1 LAYTVLAS
9 AWPRGRA
16 GALVTYIATSP
27 DRETEAREVMLAE
40 LAAFAEEPIGE
51 AELRQGVNYL
61 VGQTEVCRQSGA
73 ALAGEIL
80 EAWLTGTGL
89 AEVGDPT
96 AVYRGVTAADVW
108 QVAVDYLD
116 ISRRAEGVVR
126 GSGNGATSGPVA
138 TAAATAAPNA
148 GG

>member
-1 LAYTVLAS
+1 
-9 AWPRGRA
+9 
-16 GALVTYIATSP
+16 
-27 DRETEAREVMLAE
+27 
-40 LAAFAEEPIGE
+40 
-51 AELRQGVNYL
+51 VNYL
-61 VGQTEVCRQSGA
+61 VGQTEVYRQSGA

-96 AVYRGVTAADVW
+96 AIYRGVTAAEVR

-126 GSGNGATSGPVA
+126 GTGTGAAAAPTIAS
-138 TAAATAAPNA
+138 TAAATVAPDA
-148 GG
+148 GR